1 MFEKCLESYSFLT
14 DNTFFSPHTF
24 LWNPSKYHESL
35 ITNFTKPNNF
45 SINCL
50 EHSNDT
56 CIQLSLSNPL
66 EKYDREKTL
75 HFQICIGK
83 HIVFCTQRDLYN
95 VTHAEHVHFIVKFI
109 LYKILNY

>member
-1 MFEKCLESYSFLT
+1 LKIMTEK
-14 DNTFFSPHTF
+14 
-24 LWNPSKYHESL
+24 
-35 ITNFTKPNNF
+35 
-45 SINCL
+45 
-50 EHSNDT
+50 
-56 CIQLSLSNPL
+56 
-66 EKYDREKTL
+66 KTL